1 MQNKEKYS
9 IDNVW
14 QALGQLEHSDV
25 VAESRDYARNYAETR
40 KARLWKQM
48 AGLWGGAAAA
58 LAIALIVAI
67 SPPPPSSGELVQ
79 TALGETRRIVLSDGT
94 AVTLNSET
102 ELTYKFSDDK
112 RRVQLIAGEAYFQIA
127 KDSKRPFTVNAQ
139 EIDVKAI
146 GTAFNVVSSPTEVKV
161 LLMEGRIGIDLGNGF
176 KEDAARTAADVIPGE
191 LITISLAQDTVEKSR
206 PKQPDIALAWRQGL
220 IYIDN
225 LELIQAL
232 EEFNRYTPRK
242 VKLADASLESSR
254 ISGVFRIGDTDAFT
268 SALEAYFGLK
278 SSAQSNSILLEK
290 TK

>member
-9 IDNVW
+9 INNVW

-48 AGLWGGAAAA
+48 AALWGGAAAA

-268 SALEAYFGLK
+268 SALEAYFGLR
-278 SSAQSNSILLEK
+278 SSSQSNSILLEK